1 MRRILMM
8 ICLLAPTALGAT
20 TIADEA
26 TPPSAV
32 ILLQKCPIEYE
43 RATPVGSNQ
52 NVGLIQECLVR
63 PGDRVQAGQVLGRL
77 FNKDVLAEMELRAT
91 ALESSEIAIRQREA
105 ALEVEKAKLRRAE
118 NLISRKALSIQD
130 YQLQLL
136 EVTNKELE
144 LKAAI
149 QGRRMAGTQLQ
160 QSKVLAATRDIVSPH
175 DGIVVEVYKN
185 PGEAIMAGSP
195 IFRVV
200 KVYRMRVTG
209 YLNVSDAWHVQP
221 GQVVRVMPELE
232 GDDLPIEREIFEG
245 KVTFVDSEIDPK
257 TRTCRIIAEVENRG
271 GLLRSGLECRLEID
285 QRDPPQARAA
295 AAGPIAG
302 PSAGA
307 AAQPRQASR
316 PPGEG
321 PPEAGRSGGG

>member
-1 MRRILMM
+1 MRRIPGI
-8 ICLLAPTALGAT
+8 ICLLASVILGAT
-20 TIADEA
+20 VIADET

-32 ILLQKCPIEYE
+32 ILLQKCSIEYE

-91 ALESSEIAIRQREA
+91 ALESSEIAIRQRAA

-118 NLISRKALSIQD
+118 NLISRKALSLQD
-130 YQLQLL
+130 YQIQQL

-149 QGRRMAGTQLQ
+149 QGRRMAENELQ
-160 QSKVLAATRDIVSPH
+160 RSKALAATRDIVSPH
-175 DGIVVEVYKN
+175 EGIVVEIYKN
-185 PGEAIMAGSP
+185 VGEAITLSP

-200 KVYRMRVTG
+200 KVDRMRVTG
-209 YLNVSDAWHVQP
+209 YLNVSDAWHVRP

-232 GDDLPIEREIFEG
+232 GDDLPIEREVFDG
-245 KVTFVDSEIDPK
+245 RVTFVDSEIDPK
-257 TRTCRIIAEVENRG
+257 TRTCRIIAEV
-271 GLLRSGLECRLEID
+271 D
-285 QRDPPQARAA
+285 QRDPPGTNAA
-295 AAGPIAG
+295 TADHLPGQ
-302 PSAGA
+302 SAGA
-307 AAQPRQASR
+307 AAQPRQASI
-316 PPGEG
+316 PSGEG
-321 PPEAGRSGGG
+321 PTGRGRSGGG